1 MPMCVRETDL
11 LTLTNIKIEF
21 FNHTRFPKDGKF
33 GLAIF
38 QISTNKRSLLNNY
51 IWDKEKM
58 L

>member
-38 QISTNKRSLLNNY
+38 QISTNKRS
-51 IWDKEKM
+51 
-58 L
+58 